1 MRFMV
6 SGLGIL
12 PNVRTGRT
20 NDGTLKNFFFD
31 IRLNEGDDGKRLCC
45 THVPDGFNVIGVS
58 MTGGV
63 ITVLCQTPA
72 HIVSE
77 SALFAREGCISFE
90 FR

>member
-1 MRFMV
+1 MLFKV

-12 PNVRTGRT
+12 QDVRTGRT

-31 IRLNEGDDGKRLCC
+31 IRLDKGDEGTRLCC
-45 THVPDGFNVIGVS
+45 THVPDGFNVIGMS

-63 ITVLCQTPA
+63 ITVLCQTPS
-72 HIVSE
+72 HIDSE
-77 SALFAREGCISFE
+77 SALFAREVCISFE